1 MSDCDGLRRRKN
13 VVAKEPSAEACSDDV
28 MTADDDVKR
37 SRDNCVDVIRGTWG
51 SIISRLYQP
60 VDASSLAVFR
70 MLFGEYSLQSI
81 WDANLELGFV
91 SDEQSDVYVSKRVT
105 AKSADVGPY
114 VFEK

>member
-13 VVAKEPSAEACSDDV
+13 IVAKQPSAEASDDV
-28 MTADDDVKR
+28 MTPDDDVKR
-37 SRDNCVDVIRGTWG
+37 SRDNCVDVIRGMWW

-70 MLFGEYSLQSI
+70 MLFGEYIVYSLYGMAILNFDLFQTS
-81 WDANLELGFV
+81 
-91 SDEQSDVYVSKRVT
+91 RVT
-105 AKSADVGPY
+105 LLCRRVTTKSADVGPY